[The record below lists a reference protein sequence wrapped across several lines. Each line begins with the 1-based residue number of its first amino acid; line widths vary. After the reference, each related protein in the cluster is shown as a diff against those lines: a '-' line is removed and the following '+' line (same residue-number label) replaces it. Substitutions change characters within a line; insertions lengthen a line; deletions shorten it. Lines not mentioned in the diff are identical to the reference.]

1 MAYQNFLIMYCGL
14 VYLFRYDIMPYTIEQ
29 TGKGFRVCDSSMKCF
44 SKKGLPKATAQKQR
58 IAIAISESQKT
69 GKPIKSFFK

>member
-1 MAYQNFLIMYCGL
+1 
-14 VYLFRYDIMPYTIEQ
+14 MPYTIEQ

-44 SKKGLPKATAQKQR
+44 SKKGLSKATAQKQR